1 MRMTKAEKARR
12 GRQLHFWRGR
22 LREAYLRLQALD
34 PEIWT
39 PAGLAAEMEAED
51 QVLQTDRNLKNLR
64 QMELLI
70 QVEVEEVRGVG
81 LVKAAQ
87 EL

>member
-1 MRMTKAEKARR
+1 
-12 GRQLHFWRGR
+12 
-22 LREAYLRLQALD
+22 
-34 PEIWT
+34 
-39 PAGLAAEMEAED
+39 MEAEV

>member
-1 MRMTKAEKARR
+1 METQTRPVRMTKAEKARR

-34 PEIWT
+34 PETWT

-51 QVLQTDRNLKNLR
+51 WLTPAIN
-64 QMELLI
+64 
-70 QVEVEEVRGVG
+70 RGKPPMSPECG
-81 LVKAAQ
+81 Q
-87 EL
+87 ST